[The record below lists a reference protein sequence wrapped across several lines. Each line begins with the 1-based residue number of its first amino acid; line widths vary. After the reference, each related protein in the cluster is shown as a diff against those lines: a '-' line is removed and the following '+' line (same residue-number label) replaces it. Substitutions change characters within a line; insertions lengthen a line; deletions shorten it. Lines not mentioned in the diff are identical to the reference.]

1 MPPAREERP
10 ARPPTALQP
19 PAPLRQPPPEE
30 EEEDANSYDSDE
42 GSAYPEGLVPG
53 GICGFEGK
61 PWVLVRWLL
70 WGAAPECH
78 RPPANGAVTPGKE
91 MSQLGSPVVPFLRA
105 ETAKPSPK
113 LQPRMLWIALCS
125 GRTSEPE
132 GCLRGSVSA
141 PETKPW
147 AWRWGRTLWAFFF
160 FEQPLHPS
168 SKSSQLLLIGAG

>member
-10 ARPPTALQP
+10 ARPPAAPQP

-70 WGAAPECH
+70 WGTAPECH

-113 LQPRMLWIALCS
+113 LQPRVLWIALCS